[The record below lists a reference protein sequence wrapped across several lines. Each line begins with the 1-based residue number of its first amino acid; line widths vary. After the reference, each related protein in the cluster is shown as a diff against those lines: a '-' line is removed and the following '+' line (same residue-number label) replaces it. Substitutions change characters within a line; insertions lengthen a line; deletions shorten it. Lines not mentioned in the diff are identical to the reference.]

1 MRSYCNSGF
10 QTSLIFFWAVAFLG
24 VAIWSGTSEAAEN
37 TGEDSDFDEILDLN
51 LEELLEIELDSMAV
65 TGIHHTHERGEW
77 MVGYSF
83 MYMNMHGNRDGTRNL
98 SPSEVVL
105 PAGPYMVSPLSMD
118 MEMHMFNVM
127 YGVTDEFTA
136 MVMLPY
142 IRKSMK
148 HLTMAG
154 ARFTTRSRGIGD
166 VSLMGLYDLYESKTH
181 RLIGTLGVSFPTG
194 SVDESD
200 FIPDPSMPGSDI
212 LARLPYPMQ
221 LGSGTFDLLPG
232 MTYIGQMPGWQWGV
246 HADGTVR
253 LGENKHDYRL
263 GNAYEVSGW
272 GARKITPWASG
283 SIRLAW
289 DQWMNIHGA
298 DPVLN
303 PMMVPTADPNLRAGR
318 RLMVMLGVNVFA
330 EQGRFKGLRGTI
342 EGGIPVYQHLDGPQ
356 LETDWSLSFTLE
368 WNY

>member
-1 MRSYCNSGF
+1 MRINRNSGF
-10 QTSLIFFWAVAFLG
+10 RTSLIGFGVVAFLG
-24 VAIWSGTSEAAEN
+24 VAIWNGTSEAEEN
-37 TGEDSDFDEILDLN
+37 GGEDSNLDEILDLS
-51 LEELLEIELDSMAV
+51 LEALLEIELDSMAV
-65 TGIHHTHERGEW
+65 TGIHPTHERGEW
-77 MVGYSF
+77 MVGYRF
-83 MYMNMHGNRDGTRNL
+83 MYMNMHGNRDGSRNL
-98 SPSEVVL
+98 SPSDVL
-105 PAGPYMVSPLSMD
+105 AGPYMVSPLSMD

-166 VSLMGLYDLYESKTH
+166 VSLMGLYDLYEGETH

-200 FIPDPSMPGSDI
+200 NLPGMPGGDSS
-212 LARLPYPMQ
+212 RLPYPMQ

-232 MTYIGQMPGWQWGV
+232 MTYIGQTPGWQWGV
-246 HADGTVR
+246 HGEGTLR

-263 GNAYEVSGW
+263 GNAYEVRGW
-272 GARKITPWASG
+272 GARKITKWASG

-356 LETDWSLSFTLE
+356 LETDWTLSFTLE